1 MALVGAACLASW
13 DKGYEAIFLC
23 CLFLSPLVDVN
34 IYVFRQEIWVQRGGQ
49 FVPGHTA
56 LWRWGWG
63 EELRFSECS
72 LTAWLLLYLVY
83 HPASFED
90 QAIWIGEEIEVLRW
104 APTWPQPQSR
114 GYKS

>member
-1 MALVGAACLASW
+1 MLISMFLGRKFGFREVGS
-13 DKGYEAIFLC
+13 
-23 CLFLSPLVDVN
+23 LSQVTQL
-34 IYVFRQEIWVQRGGQ
+34 
-49 FVPGHTA
+49 A

-90 QAIWIGEEIEVLRW
+90 QAVWIGEEIEVLRW
-104 APTWPQPQSR
+104 APTWPQLHSR